1 VLREVGLVLGV
12 FFIVAFALIVD
23 YSIQLLNNCARI
35 LIEQKN
41 ERYLKER
48 SYEAIGKIVYGET
61 GGMLVRALVD
71 LDQVS
76 NGCYLLYTTI

>member
-23 YSIQLLNNCARI
+23 YSIQLLNKCARI

-41 ERYLKER
+41 ELYLKER

-61 GGMLVRALVD
+61 GATLVRPLCRFRS
-71 LDQVS
+71 VS
-76 NGCYLLYTTI
+76 SF